1 MASRPR
7 PVRGR
12 SVPPEMR
19 VLSVVSELYPFVK
32 TGGLADVAGALPP
45 ALTGHGVDMRSLLPA
60 YPAVL
65 ARAGWGEVVHHWP
78 DYYGGEARIRRVEA
92 EGHRLFLLDAPH
104 LYDRPGGPYGDPS
117 GVDFPD
123 NWRRFAALSRA
134 GADIARGL
142 LFDFRPDI
150 VHAHDWQTALAAAFV
165 HYDGTPGASVVTI
178 HNLAFQGQFDAAV
191 FPELGLPADAFSIHG
206 VEYYGGVGFLK
217 AGLRLASA
225 ITTVSPTYAEEIRTP
240 DGGMGLDGLLADR
253 VDDLSGI
260 VNGIDTAAWDP
271 ATDPHLP
278 ARFTADDPP
287 ARLANRRALE
297 ERFGLHADD
306 APLFS
311 VVSRLTWQKGID
323 LLAETADHLT
333 ALGGKLAVLGT
344 GDPGLEHAFREAAAR
359 HPGRIGAIIG
369 YDEALAHLVQGGA
382 DAILIPSRFEPCG
395 LTQLYG
401 LRYGSVPVVA
411 RVGGLADTVID
422 ANHAALVAGVATGI
436 QFTPVDVSH
445 LRKAIRRAVHLY
457 QTPGIWTRL
466 RREGMKADVSWDH
479 SAAAYAALYRDLLD
493 RSRR

>member
-1 MASRPR
+1 
-7 PVRGR
+7 
-12 SVPPEMR
+12 MR

-45 ALTGHGVDMRSLLPA
+45 ALRGHGIDMRSLLPA
-60 YPAVL
+60 YPSVV
-65 ARAGWGEVVHHWP
+65 ARTGWGEVVHHWP
-78 DYYGGEARIRRVEA
+78 DYYGGEARLRRLEA

-104 LYDRPGGPYGDPS
+104 LYDRPGGPYTDPA
-117 GVDFPD
+117 GVDHPD

-134 GADIARGL
+134 GADLARGL
-142 LFDFRPDI
+142 IFDFRPDI
-150 VHAHDWQTALAAAFV
+150 VHAHDWQTALTAAFV
-165 HYDGTPGASVVTI
+165 HYDGTPSASVVTL
-178 HNLAFQGQFDAAV
+178 HNLAFQGQFDAGI
-191 FPELGLPADAFSIHG
+191 FPALGLPPDAFSIHG

-217 AGLRLASA
+217 AGLKLATG

-240 DGGMGLDGLLADR
+240 EGGMGLAGLLSDR
-253 VDDLSGI
+253 VDDLCGI
-260 VNGIDTAAWDP
+260 VNGIDAAAWDP
-271 ATDPHLP
+271 ASDPHLP
-278 ARFTADDPP
+278 SRFTADDRP
-287 ARLANRRALE
+287 ARQVNRRALE
-297 ERFGLHADD
+297 ARFGLDADD
-306 APLFS
+306 APIFS

-323 LLAETADHLT
+323 LLAETADHLVG
-333 ALGGKLAVLGT
+333 LGAKLAVLGT
-344 GDPGLEHAFREAAAR
+344 GDPGLEHAFREAATR
-359 HPGRIGAIIG
+359 HPGRIGTVIG
-369 YDEALAHLVQGGA
+369 YDEPLAHLLQGGA

-436 QFTPVDVSH
+436 QFSPVDVPA

-457 QTPGIWTRL
+457 HSPGIWTRL

-479 SAAAYAALYRDLLD
+479 SAADYAALYRDLLD